1 MPIRC
6 YLIDG
11 QSWTNKSNRKYLTIS
26 MHGKSS
32 ISGFVAKQRRL
43 EKMKTTFGTHDQ
55 TSYVLST
62 ERLQPVGKGGRG
74 LDKEWFVAS
83 DKS

>member
-1 MPIRC
+1 
-6 YLIDG
+6 
-11 QSWTNKSNRKYLTIS
+11 

-43 EKMKTTFGTHDQ
+43 EKMKTTFRIHDQ

-62 ERLQPVGKGGRG
+62 ERLQPVGKGGEDWTKNG
-74 LDKEWFVAS
+74 LLHQTNSRCVVGGQQS
-83 DKS
+83 Y